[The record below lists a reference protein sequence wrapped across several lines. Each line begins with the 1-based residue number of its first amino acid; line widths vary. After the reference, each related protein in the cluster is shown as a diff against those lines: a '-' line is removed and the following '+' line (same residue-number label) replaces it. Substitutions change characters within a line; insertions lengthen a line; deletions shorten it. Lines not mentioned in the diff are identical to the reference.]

1 MNLQPILRNQFI
13 TLQPITCDDF
23 DALYL
28 VASDPL
34 IWEQHPDNLRYQKD
48 VFQQYFDSAIE
59 SKGAFLIIDT
69 ATKDIIGSSR
79 YYELDEKNK
88 QIAIG
93 YTFIA
98 RKYWGTSYN
107 HQLKKLMID
116 YAFQFVNTV
125 ILYIGENNI
134 RSQKAIQKIG
144 AIYFGKL
151 NKSLVYTIN
160 KQDWIL
166 KYKG

>member
-1 MNLQPILRNQFI
+1 MNLQSILRNQFI
-13 TLQPITCDDF
+13 TLQPITSSDF
-23 DALYL
+23 EALYV
-28 VASDPL
+28 VAADPL

-59 SKGAFLIIDT
+59 SKGAFLIIDNVT
-69 ATKDIIGSSR
+69 NEIIGSSR
-79 YYELDEKNK
+79 YYELDKTNK

-98 RKYWGTSYN
+98 RKYWGTNYN

-116 YAFQFVNTV
+116 YAFAFVDIV
-125 ILYIGENNI
+125 LFYIGEDNI

-144 AIYFGKL
+144 ATYL
-151 NKSLVYTIN
+151 RQQDKSVIYTIN
-160 KQDWIL
+160 KLDWNF
-166 KYKG
+166 

>member
-1 MNLQPILRNQFI
+1 MNLQPILGNQYI
-13 TLQPITCDDF
+13 TLQPITSNDF

-34 IWEQHPDNLRYQKD
+34 IWEQHPDKLRYQKD

-79 YYELDEKNK
+79 YYKLDETNK
-88 QIAIG
+88 QVAIG

-98 RKYWGTSYN
+98 KKYWGTNYN
-107 HQLKKLMID
+107 HQLKKIMID
-116 YAFQFVNTV
+116 YAFEFVNSV
-125 ILYIGENNI
+125 KFYVGENNI

-144 AIYFGKL
+144 ASYFGKQD
-151 NKSLVYTIN
+151 KSLVYIIN
-160 KQDWIL
+160 KQDWAF
-166 KYKG
+166 

>member
-1 MNLQPILRNQFI
+1 M
-13 TLQPITCDDF
+13 
-23 DALYL
+23 
-28 VASDPL
+28 
-34 IWEQHPDNLRYQKD
+34 
-48 VFQQYFDSAIE
+48 
-59 SKGAFLIIDT
+59 
-69 ATKDIIGSSR
+69 
-79 YYELDEKNK
+79 DEKNK